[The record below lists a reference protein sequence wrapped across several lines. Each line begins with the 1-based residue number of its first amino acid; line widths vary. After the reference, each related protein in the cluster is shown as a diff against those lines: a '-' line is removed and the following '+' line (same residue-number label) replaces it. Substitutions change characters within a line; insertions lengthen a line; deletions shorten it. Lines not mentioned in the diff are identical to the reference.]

1 METIRRCGRVFVVTI
16 VGLSMLFGV
25 VPAEAAADFTGKTVT
40 AVSVSGNAKV
50 SADAVMAAVK
60 IKPGDTWQLENIKKD
75 IQSIY
80 ELGFFLDVVANFTD
94 VPEGVKVVY
103 NVVENPVY
111 KEVHFKGNNAVKT
124 EKLQGFIKQTPG
136 SLINAK
142 TLQENLRDIEKYYHT
157 EGYILTRISDVATTP
172 DGVLTISFNEGL
184 LEDISVKG
192 YEKTKLHVITRE
204 LKLDKGQAFNINKV
218 KRAVQRVYNLG
229 YFEDVNM
236 KLLPGREPNGVVL
249 EISVVEQRTGTF
261 SIGAGYS
268 KADGMVGIIGLGDNN
283 FLGTGDKIKINWEFG
298 GKSDSNR
305 DYEFGYVRPW
315 LDSKETSLGFNIY
328 DVTYRY
334 NDYEDGHLE
343 STFDRNRKG
352 WDVTLGRPAG
362 EYIRNYITYKDRTDT
377 YEDWVSGLN
386 QKDPTIPDPS
396 PADPDN
402 PGTISNPDYNPDY
415 LKDNFGTTRSI
426 TLSRVFDSRDNVFS
440 PTTGL
445 RYSLSAEFAGD
456 GLGGD
461 FDYDK
466 YTVEGRKYYKV
477 GRAHVVALR
486 LTGGYADG
494 NMPDSGKFS
503 VGGSDTLRGF
513 NDDQYKGDKML
524 AGSVEY
530 RFPIVSKVQGVLFSD
545 IGKAWDGEGYKLN
558 DLETSIGIGLRINTP
573 IGPIRLDVAKGHGQD
588 STRTHFSFGG
598 QF

>member
-1 METIRRCGRVFVVTI
+1 METIRRCGRLFVVVI
-16 VGLSMLFGV
+16 VGLSMLVSV
-25 VPAEAAADFTGKTVT
+25 VPTAAAADFTGKTVT
-40 AVSVSGNAKV
+40 AVSISGNAKI
-50 SADAVMAAVK
+50 SAETIMTAVK
-60 IKPGDTWQLENIKKD
+60 VKPGDTWQLDNIKKD
-75 IQSIY
+75 MQSIY
-80 ELGFFLDVVANFTD
+80 DLGYFLDVVVNFTD

-111 KEVHFKGNNAVKT
+111 KEVHFQGNTVVKT
-124 EKLQGFIKQTPG
+124 EKLQELIKQTPG
-136 SLINAK
+136 SIINTK
-142 TLQENLRDIEKYYHT
+142 TLQENLRDIEKHYHT
-157 EGYILTRISDVATTP
+157 EGYILTRINDVATSS
-172 DGVLTISFNEGL
+172 DGVMTISLNEGL

-204 LKLDKGQAFNINKV
+204 LKLDKGKAFNINKV

-249 EISVVEQRTGTF
+249 EISVVEQKTGTF

-268 KADGMVGIIGLGDNN
+268 KADGTVGIIGLGDNN

-298 GKSDSNR
+298 GKSDSNK

-315 LDSKETSLGFNIY
+315 LDSKETSLGFNLY

-334 NDYEDGHLE
+334 NDYEDGSLQ
-343 STFDRNRKG
+343 STYDRNRKG

-362 EYIRNYITYKDRTDT
+362 EFVRNYLTYKDR
-377 YEDWVSGLN
+377 EDNHVEYVSGP
-386 QKDPTIPDPS
+386 KDYTND
-396 PADPDN
+396 
-402 PGTISNPDYNPDY
+402 TEY
-415 LKDNFGTTRSI
+415 LENNFGTTRSI
-426 TLSRVFDSRDNVFS
+426 SLSHVFDSRDNVFN
-440 PTTGL
+440 PTEGQ
-445 RYSLSAEFAGD
+445 RYSLTAEFAGG

-494 NMPDSGKFS
+494 KMPDSGKFA

-513 NDDQYKGDKML
+513 NDEQYKGDKMI

-530 RFPIVSKVQGVLFSD
+530 RFPIASKVQGVVFSD
-545 IGKAWDGEGYKLN
+545 IGKAWDEEGYKLN
-558 DLETSIGIGLRINTP
+558 DLETSVGVGVRINTP

-588 STRTHFSFGG
+588 STKTHFSFGG